1 MLILSYAEP
10 DSDLSLQ
17 LTAKLALLRVPAHS
31 VSDLCAQLTLH
42 VMLVKNCPVT
52 LSSTLLPVYLASG
65 VSKTAVHLILVDY
78 DAFRGRMLFLQRSRL
93 SYGYSRDL
101 RMCLCGRYFA
111 RRR

>member
-65 VSKTAVHLILVDY
+65 SLQNSRASNTGRLRCFQGENVILAKVQT
-78 DAFRGRMLFLQRSRL
+78 LVWLL
-93 SYGYSRDL
+93 T
-101 RMCLCGRYFA
+101 
-111 RRR
+111 